1 MDRKE
6 IGRQGALERWHPK
19 IPRATH
25 SGILNLAG
33 KEIACDVLADGR
45 RVLRK
50 AAIYRTLGKKAPSS
64 KDMKRAEDA
73 NLPVFMS
80 ANNLTPY
87 LEQEIGRRAELI
99 FYKSPSGQKFQGYD
113 ATLLPEVCKMY
124 VKANS
129 DGNLTDSQKH
139 IGKVCEAILCGLAT
153 VGIVA
158 LVDDAT
164 GYVEERNRSELQK
177 LLEVYISEELRGWT
191 EKFPNEFFKQIYRL
205 YGWSYPKLGK
215 NHPQCVAGFIN
226 RYIYDRLPPGVKEE
240 LEKKNPPNEN
250 GNRRHRFHQFLTE
263 NVGDKNLNNQ
273 IVQMISYM
281 KICRNVKELDE
292 ILEKADGNL

>member
-1 MDRKE
+1 MDRRE
-6 IGRQGALERWHPK
+6 ICKKAINERWHPT

-25 SGILNLAG
+25 SGILNIAG

-50 AAIYRTLGKKAPSS
+50 AAIYRTLGRKSPSS

-80 ANNLTPY
+80 ANNLTQY
-87 LEQEIGRRAELI
+87 LEQDIGSRADI
-99 FYKSPSGQKFQGYD
+99 IIYKSPSGQKFQGYD

-129 DGNLTDSQKH
+129 DGVLTDSQKH

-164 GYVEERNRSELQK
+164 GYVEERSRSELQK
-177 LLEVYISEELRGWT
+177 LLEVYISEELRSWT

-205 YGWSYPKLGK
+205 YGWSYPKIGK
-215 NHPQCVAGFIN
+215 NHPQCVGNFIN
-226 RYIYDRLPPGVKEE
+226 KYVYDRLPPGIKEE
-240 LEKKNPPNEN
+240 LKNKCPLNEN
-250 GNRRHRFHQFLTE
+250 GNRLHRFHQYLT
-263 NVGDKNLNNQ
+263 NVGDDNLNKQIIQ
-273 IVQMISYM
+273 IVSYM
-281 KICRNVKELDE
+281 KISNDIKQLDE
-292 ILEKADGNL
+292 ILEKSDAN